1 MNKRIV
7 PVFVASVIA
16 VIALIILAVGNM
28 IEKNTPSKKLA
39 GEEEINKLF
48 LLYDGYTEDEEGFH
62 FDNAVKAAD
71 NQAAIILQNRLV
83 RDRALIDENGQIYLD
98 VEFVQN
104 SLNARFY
111 WDNNENILI
120 YTTPTDVIKA
130 EVGSMDYYVTKVK
143 NTMNYVIVKTE
154 GQKVY
159 VALDYVKQYS
169 NIETAFYEM
178 PNRLC
183 ITNEW
188 NVTADAAV
196 LKSGDKVRVSDSIKS
211 DILIS
216 YEEDKE
222 AVILETLGKWSKIV
236 TNDGYTGYIKTSA
249 LKNKTT
255 KTYTNEYVEPE
266 YTNIKKDFTIS
277 MAWHMVTNTAANN
290 QLVDMVTS
298 AKGLNVISPT
308 WFRLNDNEGNFSSLA
323 QSEYVTRAHL
333 IGLEVW
339 AMIDDQSPDSDNR
352 AIFPYTSK
360 RERLVNQLVASAIE
374 YNLDGIN
381 IDFEYITADI
391 AKDYVQFLRELSV
404 KCRINGIVLSIDD
417 KVPDASN
424 LYYDRKEQGIIADYV
439 IMMGYDEHWGEG
451 SGAGSVASL
460 PWVTAGIEKTLTEV
474 PASKLINAIPFY
486 TRIWQEDGAGNYVD
500 SQAVDM
506 QTAADK
512 LTTNGAQ
519 AVWVDNVGQ
528 NYGEFSAGDL
538 VYRIWLEDAKSI
550 EEKMKLIR
558 LTIHNMASI
567 GDAIIDFSAK
577 PLADSEVFLIS
588 GKTGAGKSTILDCIC
603 LALFASAPRFRNTRI
618 NGAASDNS
626 ANEQINVNDPRQI
639 LRRNTGE
646 GFTLLEFRG
655 NNDVN
660 YIARWSVQR
669 ARKKING
676 KLQKKTGHLKTPT
689 KKSL

>member
-1 MNKRIV
+1 LNKRIV

-98 VEFVQN
+98 VEFVQD

-558 LTIHNMASI
+558 TYDLAGVSAWRLGYENADIWNTIIKYTN
-567 GDAIIDFSAK
+567 
-577 PLADSEVFLIS
+577 
-588 GKTGAGKSTILDCIC
+588 
-603 LALFASAPRFRNTRI
+603 
-618 NGAASDNS
+618 
-626 ANEQINVNDPRQI
+626 
-639 LRRNTGE
+639 
-646 GFTLLEFRG
+646 
-655 NNDVN
+655 
-660 YIARWSVQR
+660 
-669 ARKKING
+669 
-676 KLQKKTGHLKTPT
+676 
-689 KKSL
+689 

>member
-1 MNKRIV
+1 
-7 PVFVASVIA
+7 
-16 VIALIILAVGNM
+16 
-28 IEKNTPSKKLA
+28 
-39 GEEEINKLF
+39 
-48 LLYDGYTEDEEGFH
+48 
-62 FDNAVKAAD
+62 
-71 NQAAIILQNRLV
+71 
-83 RDRALIDENGQIYLD
+83 
-98 VEFVQN
+98 
-104 SLNARFY
+104 
-111 WDNNENILI
+111 
-120 YTTPTDVIKA
+120 
-130 EVGSMDYYVTKVK
+130 
-143 NTMNYVIVKTE
+143 
-154 GQKVY
+154 
-159 VALDYVKQYS
+159 
-169 NIETAFYEM
+169 
-178 PNRLC
+178 
-183 ITNEW
+183 
-188 NVTADAAV
+188 
-196 LKSGDKVRVSDSIKS
+196 
-211 DILIS
+211 
-216 YEEDKE
+216 
-222 AVILETLGKWSKIV
+222 
-236 TNDGYTGYIKTSA
+236 
-249 LKNKTT
+249 
-255 KTYTNEYVEPE
+255 
-266 YTNIKKDFTIS
+266 
-277 MAWHMVTNTAANN
+277 
-290 QLVDMVTS
+290 MVTS

-558 LTIHNMASI
+558 TYDLAGVSAWRLGYENADIWNTIIKYTN
-567 GDAIIDFSAK
+567 
-577 PLADSEVFLIS
+577 
-588 GKTGAGKSTILDCIC
+588 
-603 LALFASAPRFRNTRI
+603 
-618 NGAASDNS
+618 
-626 ANEQINVNDPRQI
+626 
-639 LRRNTGE
+639 
-646 GFTLLEFRG
+646 
-655 NNDVN
+655 
-660 YIARWSVQR
+660 
-669 ARKKING
+669 
-676 KLQKKTGHLKTPT
+676 
-689 KKSL
+689 

>member
-98 VEFVQN
+98 VEFVQD

-154 GQKVY
+154 GKKVY

-558 LTIHNMASI
+558 TYDLAGVSAWRLGYENADIWNTIIKYTN
-567 GDAIIDFSAK
+567 
-577 PLADSEVFLIS
+577 
-588 GKTGAGKSTILDCIC
+588 
-603 LALFASAPRFRNTRI
+603 
-618 NGAASDNS
+618 
-626 ANEQINVNDPRQI
+626 
-639 LRRNTGE
+639 
-646 GFTLLEFRG
+646 
-655 NNDVN
+655 
-660 YIARWSVQR
+660 
-669 ARKKING
+669 
-676 KLQKKTGHLKTPT
+676 
-689 KKSL
+689 

>member
-98 VEFVQN
+98 VEFVQD

-558 LTIHNMASI
+558 TYDLAGVSAWGLGYENADIWNTII
-567 GDAIIDFSAK
+567 K
-577 PLADSEVFLIS
+577 
-588 GKTGAGKSTILDCIC
+588 
-603 LALFASAPRFRNTRI
+603 
-618 NGAASDNS
+618 
-626 ANEQINVNDPRQI
+626 
-639 LRRNTGE
+639 
-646 GFTLLEFRG
+646 
-655 NNDVN
+655 
-660 YIARWSVQR
+660 Y
-669 ARKKING
+669 
-676 KLQKKTGHLKTPT
+676 T
-689 KKSL
+689 K

>member
-98 VEFVQN
+98 VEFVQD

-486 TRIWQEDGAGNYVD
+486 TRIWQEAGAGNYVD

-558 LTIHNMASI
+558 TYDLAGVSAWRLGYENADIWNTIIKYTN
-567 GDAIIDFSAK
+567 
-577 PLADSEVFLIS
+577 
-588 GKTGAGKSTILDCIC
+588 
-603 LALFASAPRFRNTRI
+603 
-618 NGAASDNS
+618 
-626 ANEQINVNDPRQI
+626 
-639 LRRNTGE
+639 
-646 GFTLLEFRG
+646 
-655 NNDVN
+655 
-660 YIARWSVQR
+660 
-669 ARKKING
+669 
-676 KLQKKTGHLKTPT
+676 
-689 KKSL
+689 

>member
-1 MNKRIV
+1 MNKIIV

-39 GEEEINKLF
+39 GEDEINKLF

-558 LTIHNMASI
+558 TYDLAGVSAWRLGYENADIWNTIIKYTN
-567 GDAIIDFSAK
+567 
-577 PLADSEVFLIS
+577 
-588 GKTGAGKSTILDCIC
+588 
-603 LALFASAPRFRNTRI
+603 
-618 NGAASDNS
+618 
-626 ANEQINVNDPRQI
+626 
-639 LRRNTGE
+639 
-646 GFTLLEFRG
+646 
-655 NNDVN
+655 
-660 YIARWSVQR
+660 
-669 ARKKING
+669 
-676 KLQKKTGHLKTPT
+676 
-689 KKSL
+689 

>member
-39 GEEEINKLF
+39 GEEEIDKLF

-62 FDNAVKAAD
+62 FDNAVKAGD
-71 NQAAIILQNRLV
+71 NQAAVILQNRLV
-83 RDRALIDENGQIYLD
+83 RDRAFIDENGQIYLD

-104 SLNARFY
+104 SLNPRFY

-120 YTTPTDVIKA
+120 FTTPTDVIKA
-130 EVGSMDYYVTKVK
+130 EVGSMDSYVTKVK

-159 VALDYVKQYS
+159 VALDYVKLYS
-169 NIETAFYEM
+169 NIETAFYED

-183 ITNEW
+183 IINEW
-188 NVTADAAV
+188 NVTTDAAV
-196 LKSGDKVRVSDSIKS
+196 LKAGDNVRVSDSIKS
-211 DILIS
+211 DILVS
-216 YEEDKE
+216 YEEDME
-222 AVILETLGKWSKIV
+222 AVILETKGKWSKIV

-249 LKNKTT
+249 LKNITT
-255 KTYTNEYVEPE
+255 KTYTSEYIEPE

-277 MAWHMVTNTAANN
+277 MAWHMVTNTTANN

-339 AMIDDQSPDSDNR
+339 AVIDDQSPDSDNR
-352 AIFPYTSK
+352 EIFPYTTK
-360 RERLVNQLVASAIE
+360 RERLVNQLVAAAIE

-512 LTTNGAQ
+512 LASNGIQ

-528 NYGEFSAGDL
+528 NYGEFSIDGL

-558 LTIHNMASI
+558 TYDLA
-567 GDAIIDFSAK
+567 GVSAWR
-577 PLADSEVFLIS
+577 LGYENADIW
-588 GKTGAGKSTILDCIC
+588 
-603 LALFASAPRFRNTRI
+603 NTMI
-618 NGAASDNS
+618 KYTN
-626 ANEQINVNDPRQI
+626 
-639 LRRNTGE
+639 
-646 GFTLLEFRG
+646 
-655 NNDVN
+655 
-660 YIARWSVQR
+660 
-669 ARKKING
+669 
-676 KLQKKTGHLKTPT
+676 
-689 KKSL
+689 

>member
-558 LTIHNMASI
+558 TYDLAGVSAWRLGYENADIWNTIIKYTN
-567 GDAIIDFSAK
+567 
-577 PLADSEVFLIS
+577 
-588 GKTGAGKSTILDCIC
+588 
-603 LALFASAPRFRNTRI
+603 
-618 NGAASDNS
+618 
-626 ANEQINVNDPRQI
+626 
-639 LRRNTGE
+639 
-646 GFTLLEFRG
+646 
-655 NNDVN
+655 
-660 YIARWSVQR
+660 
-669 ARKKING
+669 
-676 KLQKKTGHLKTPT
+676 
-689 KKSL
+689 